1 MWTDQEMGDE
11 LYLGGVFSS
20 VLQAYPLEKGEMIAI
35 GWTNQSLGG
44 LRIMP
49 EARQKK
55 EKNVVLLHLRA
66 GELESTRPDVKIFQE
81 NKLSSQE

>member
-1 MWTDQEMGDE
+1 
-11 LYLGGVFSS
+11 
-20 VLQAYPLEKGEMIAI
+20 
-35 GWTNQSLGG
+35 
-44 LRIMP
+44 MP